1 MSCMFFPFTILL
13 ISPERPHPPP
23 TKICRGGEDSFVHLL
38 VTSFWTLPC
47 YWEPRSYCWRVSYS
61 THLLCFWSPVNNGM
75 FFYDSPLERMV
86 DGKFK
91 STLSLLGFGTF
102 VGTGRNFRIAK
113 SSAAQKALNAL
124 KQKMKKKSWNPLESF
139 YTTGFN
145 HYVMS
150 WL

>member
-1 MSCMFFPFTILL
+1 MFVFFHSFIGYSSYNIQNKIIIQQKKKKKRNKQKGLGATGLTSYARHRPLPL
-13 ISPERPHPPP
+13 SPR
-23 TKICRGGEDSFVHLL
+23 
-38 VTSFWTLPC
+38 
-47 YWEPRSYCWRVSYS
+47 
-61 THLLCFWSPVNNGM
+61 SPVNNGM

-124 KQKMKKKSWNPLESF
+124 KQKMKKKS
-139 YTTGFN
+139 
-145 HYVMS
+145 
-150 WL
+150 